1 MQRPIHWHNSY
12 IYGTFSATYTFI
24 KARKYKPND
33 LKGPD
38 SRIDT
43 RSDRSDPSGQ
53 YRSANPDYHL
63 ERRRCCFS
71 AARNGPLGSAADGPA
86 VPQHQVRGGFGRGK
100 ANNTNISG
108 SVLRFRALHSVLLV
122 RPTSL
127 PLHSTRCCRRASTRN
142 PGALTEAG
150 MPIAHLS
157 CAMTCMIL
165 YINVFVFW
173 AAVIRY
179 QRRVPPGAPSI

>member
-1 MQRPIHWHNSY
+1 MPKHPKFQWE
-12 IYGTFSATYTFI
+12 
-24 KARKYKPND
+24 K
-33 LKGPD
+33 
-38 SRIDT
+38 
-43 RSDRSDPSGQ
+43 Q
-53 YRSANPDYHL
+53 
-63 ERRRCCFS
+63 
-71 AARNGPLGSAADGPA
+71 
-86 VPQHQVRGGFGRGK
+86 GFGRGK

-179 QRRVPPGAPSI
+179 QRRVPPWAPALPRRLDIACQEAAPPDYRAKRDWLCGARPLGDFAGPVLYTS